1 MEISAGLTAARLTE
15 LELGL
20 ALLDAGLLVPFPA
33 LLTVRERRA
42 INICTFDVHKIEKR
56 GKKGIRR

>member
-1 MEISAGLTAARLTE
+1 MEISAGLTAARLAE

-33 LLTVRERRA
+33 LLTVRERR
-42 INICTFDVHKIEKR
+42 E
-56 GKKGIRR
+56 